1 MSFISP
7 DEPVLQVG
15 IEVVNAVSRS
25 VALEWARDRKTFASV
40 GFIGFAVKLVIDRLI
55 ERHFLA
61 DNTALFFSYWAPLGF
76 YAHISRL
83 SSYQVQYLVAMLLAA
98 MPFIWVGLAMTTRR
112 LRDAGWPVWLCA
124 LFFVPIV
131 NVIFLVAL
139 CFLPSARYERTTEAA
154 PWPGPRV
161 LDRIIPRSSAG
172 SALMAIF
179 LISHL
184 GF

>member
-61 DNTALFFSYWAPLGF
+61 DNTALFFSYWAPLGV

-112 LRDAGWPVWLCA
+112 LRDAGWPVWVCA
-124 LFFVPIV
+124 LF
-131 NVIFLVAL
+131 L
-139 CFLPSARYERTTEAA
+139 SR
-154 PWPGPRV
+154 
-161 LDRIIPRSSAG
+161 
-172 SALMAIF
+172 
-179 LISHL
+179 
-184 GF
+184 